1 MRLQGKVALITGAG
15 VGIGRATAILFA
27 KEGAKVGINSL
38 TPDHGE
44 ETLRRVREA
53 GGEGIY
59 IQGDISRAA
68 DAERAVAE
76 TVRAFGKL
84 DILFN
89 NAGIVIPGRI
99 DNTSEEDWDR
109 TMAVNL
115 KGVFLASKYAVRQMQ
130 RNGGGVIIHNASVV
144 ALKGVKDRAPYT
156 ASKGGVW
163 ALTKAMAAD
172 YIGEKI
178 RVNCICP
185 GTTYTPS
192 LQQRIDSSPDPE
204 AALANFISRQPMG
217 RLGKE
222 EEIAAGV
229 LYLASDEGAFI
240 TGATLLIDGGMSI

>member
-1 MRLQGKVALITGAG
+1 VRLQGKVALITGAG

-240 TGATLLIDGGMSI
+240 TGATRLIDGGMSI